1 MAERVVLNNLKDS
14 EFNEAVE
21 TAVRYLKSGE
31 VIIAAAEHGYVYL
44 ADAFDKDAVKAIH
57 ILRGDRTNVVAQ
69 VFIGDIKVLTG
80 ITARLTQEQDNLL
93 KAFWPGLLS
102 VTMKSQL
109 ALSWDLGDER
119 RLGKVNVRL
128 PNRKFLN
135 AILLKTGPLAVA
147 SVALTGESAILDL
160 KKLSIYESDI
170 GVVFDEGQLASGQLS
185 TWIDISENEITV
197 VRVGDISLEKLRSI
211 VPTISTPN
219 L

>member
-1 MAERVVLNNLKDS
+1 MAERVLLDNLDDS
-14 EFNEAVE
+14 KFNEAVD

-135 AILLKTGPLAVA
+135 AILLKTGPLAAA

-160 KKLSIYESDI
+160 TKVSIYESDI
-170 GVVFDEGQLASGQLS
+170 GVIFDEGQLESGQLS
-185 TWIDISENEITV
+185 TWIDLSENEITV
-197 VRVGDISLEKLRSI
+197 IRVGDISLEQLRSI

>member
-1 MAERVVLNNLKDS
+1 MAERVLLDNLDDS
-14 EFNEAVE
+14 KFNEAVD
-21 TAVRYLKSGE
+21 TAVRYIKSGE

-80 ITARLTQEQDNLL
+80 ITARLTQEHDNLL

-135 AILLKTGPLAVA
+135 TILLKTGPLAVA

-160 KKLSIYESDI
+160 TKVSIYESDI
-170 GVVFDEGQLASGQLS
+170 GVIFDEGKLESGQLS

>member
-1 MAERVVLNNLKDS
+1 MAERVLLDNLDDS
-14 EFNEAVE
+14 KFNEAVD

-69 VFIGDIKVLTG
+69 VFIGDIKVLSG
-80 ITARLTQEQDNLL
+80 ITARLTQEHDNLL

-135 AILLKTGPLAVA
+135 TILLKTGPLAAA
-147 SVALTGESAILDL
+147 SVALTGESAVLDL
-160 KKLSIYESDI
+160 TKVSIYESDI
-170 GVVFDEGQLASGQLS
+170 GIIFDEGQLESGQLS
-185 TWIDISENEITV
+185 TWIDLSENEITV
-197 VRVGDISLEKLRSI
+197 IRVGDISLEQLRSI

>member
-1 MAERVVLNNLKDS
+1 MAERVLLDNLDDS
-14 EFNEAVE
+14 KFNEAVD
-21 TAVRYLKSGE
+21 TAVRYIKSGE

-44 ADAFDKDAVKAIH
+44 ADAFDRDAVKTIH

-93 KAFWPGLLS
+93 KTFWPGLLS

-128 PNRKFLN
+128 PNRRFLN
-135 AILLKTGPLAVA
+135 AILLKTGPLAAA

-160 KKLSIYESDI
+160 TKLSIYESDI
-170 GVVFDEGQLASGQLS
+170 GVIFDEGQLESGDRKS
-185 TWIDISENEITV
+185 V
-197 VRVGDISLEKLRSI
+197 V
-211 VPTISTPN
+211 
-219 L
+219 

>member
-21 TAVRYLKSGE
+21 TAVRYIKSGE

-135 AILLKTGPLAVA
+135 AILLKTGPLAAA

-160 KKLSIYESDI
+160 TKVSIYESDI
-170 GVVFDEGQLASGQLS
+170 GVIFDEGQLESGQLS
-185 TWIDISENEITV
+185 TWIDLSENEITV
-197 VRVGDISLEKLRSI
+197 VRVGDISLEQLRSI

>member
-1 MAERVVLNNLKDS
+1 MAERVLLDNLEDS
-14 EFNEAVE
+14 KFNEAVD

-185 TWIDISENEITV
+185 TWIDISENEVTV
-197 VRVGDISLEKLRSI
+197 VRVGDISLEQLRSI

>member
-1 MAERVVLNNLKDS
+1 MAERVLLDTLDDS
-14 EFNEAVE
+14 KFNEAVD
-21 TAVRYLKSGE
+21 TAVRYIKSGE

-93 KAFWPGLLS
+93 KTFWPGLLS

-135 AILLKTGPLAVA
+135 AILLKTGPLAAA

-160 KKLSIYESDI
+160 TKVSIYESDI
-170 GVVFDEGQLASGQLS
+170 GVIFDEGQLESGQLS
-185 TWIDISENEITV
+185 TWIDLSENEITV
-197 VRVGDISLEKLRSI
+197 IRVGDISLEQLRSI

>member
-1 MAERVVLNNLKDS
+1 MAERVLLDTLDDS
-14 EFNEAVE
+14 KFNEAVD
-21 TAVRYLKSGE
+21 TAVRYIKSGE

-80 ITARLTQEQDNLL
+80 ITARLTQEHDNLL

-135 AILLKTGPLAVA
+135 TILLKTGPLAAA

-160 KKLSIYESDI
+160 TKVSIYESDI
-170 GVVFDEGQLASGQLS
+170 GVIFDEGKLESGQLS
-185 TWIDISENEITV
+185 TWVDISENEIKV
-197 VRVGDISLEKLRSI
+197 IRVGDISLEQLRSI
-211 VPTISTPN
+211 VPTISIPN

>member
-31 VIIAAAEHGYVYL
+31 VIVVAAEHGYVYL

-57 ILRGDRTNVVAQ
+57 ILRGDRTNVLSQ
-69 VFIGDIKVLTG
+69 VFISDIKVLTG
-80 ITARLTQEQDNLL
+80 ITARLTQEQENLL
-93 KAFWPGLLS
+93 NAFWPGLLS

-128 PNRKFLN
+128 PHRKFLN
-135 AILLKTGPLAVA
+135 AILLKTGPLAAA
-147 SVALTGESAILDL
+147 SAALTGQSAILDL

-170 GVVFDEGQLASGQLS
+170 GVVFDEGQLESGQLS

>member
-1 MAERVVLNNLKDS
+1 MAERVLLDNLDDS
-14 EFNEAVE
+14 KFNEAVD
-21 TAVRYLKSGE
+21 TAVRYIKSGE

-80 ITARLTQEQDNLL
+80 ITARLTQEHDNLL

-119 RLGKVNVRL
+119 KLGKVNVRL

-135 AILLKTGPLAVA
+135 AILLKTGPLAAA

-160 KKLSIYESDI
+160 TKVSIYESDI
-170 GVVFDEGQLASGQLS
+170 GVIFDEGQLESGQLS
-185 TWIDISENEITV
+185 TWIDLSENEITV
-197 VRVGDISLEKLRSI
+197 IRVGDISLEQLRSI

>member
-21 TAVRYLKSGE
+21 TAVRYIKSGE

-80 ITARLTQEQDNLL
+80 ITARLTQEHNNLL

-135 AILLKTGPLAVA
+135 AILLKTGPLAAA
-147 SVALTGESAILDL
+147 SVALTGESVVLDL
-160 KKLSIYESDI
+160 TKVSIYESDI
-170 GVVFDEGQLASGQLS
+170 GVIFDEGQLESGQLS
-185 TWIDISENEITV
+185 TWIDLSENEITV
-197 VRVGDISLEKLRSI
+197 IRVGDISLEQLRSI

>member
-1 MAERVVLNNLKDS
+1 MAERVLLDNLEDS
-14 EFNEAVE
+14 KFNEAVD
-21 TAVRYLKSGE
+21 TAVRYIKSGE

-135 AILLKTGPLAVA
+135 AILLKTGPLAAA

-160 KKLSIYESDI
+160 TKVSIYESDI
-170 GVVFDEGQLASGQLS
+170 GVIFDEGQLESGQLS
-185 TWIDISENEITV
+185 TWIDLSENEITV
-197 VRVGDISLEKLRSI
+197 IRVGDISLEQLRSI
-211 VPTISTPN
+211 VPTISIPN

>member
-1 MAERVVLNNLKDS
+1 MAERVLLDNLDDS
-14 EFNEAVE
+14 KFNEAVD
-21 TAVRYLKSGE
+21 TAVRYIKSGE

-93 KAFWPGLLS
+93 KTFWPGLLS

-135 AILLKTGPLAVA
+135 AILLKTGPLAAA

-160 KKLSIYESDI
+160 TKVSIYESDI
-170 GVVFDEGQLASGQLS
+170 GVIFDEGQLESGQLS
-185 TWIDISENEITV
+185 TWIDLSENEITV
-197 VRVGDISLEKLRSI
+197 IRVGDISLEQLRSI

>member
-31 VIIAAAEHGYVYL
+31 VIIAAAEHGYIYL

-80 ITARLTQEQDNLL
+80 ISARLTQEQENLL
-93 KAFWPGLLS
+93 NTFWPGLLS

-135 AILLKTGPLAVA
+135 AILLKTGPLAAA

-160 KKLSIYESDI
+160 TKVPIYESDI
-170 GVVFDEGQLASGQLS
+170 GVIFDEGQLESGQLS
-185 TWIDISENEITV
+185 TWIDLSENEITV
-197 VRVGDISLEKLRSI
+197 TRVGDISLEQLRSI

>member
-31 VIIAAAEHGYVYL
+31 VIIAAAEHGYIYL

-80 ITARLTQEQDNLL
+80 ITARLTQEHNNLL

-135 AILLKTGPLAVA
+135 AILLKTGPLAAA

-160 KKLSIYESDI
+160 TKVSIYESDI
-170 GVVFDEGQLASGQLS
+170 GVIFDEGQLESGQLS
-185 TWIDISENEITV
+185 TWIDLSENEITV
-197 VRVGDISLEKLRSI
+197 IRVGDISLEQLRSI

>member
-1 MAERVVLNNLKDS
+1 MAERVLVDNLEDS
-14 EFNEAVE
+14 KFNEAVD

-170 GVVFDEGQLASGQLS
+170 GVIFDEGQLASGQLS
-185 TWIDISENEITV
+185 TWIDISENEITA
-197 VRVGDISLEKLRSI
+197 VRVGDISLEQLRSI

>member
-1 MAERVVLNNLKDS
+1 MAERVLLDNLEDS
-14 EFNEAVE
+14 KFNEAVD

-57 ILRGDRTNVVAQ
+57 ILRGDRTSVVAQ

-80 ITARLTQEQDNLL
+80 ITARLTREQENLL
-93 KAFWPGLLS
+93 NAFWPGLLS

-135 AILLKTGPLAVA
+135 AILLKTGPLAAA
-147 SVALTGESAILDL
+147 SVALTGQSAILDL

-170 GVVFDEGQLASGQLS
+170 GVVFDEGQLESGQLS

>member
-1 MAERVVLNNLKDS
+1 MAERVLLDNLDDS
-14 EFNEAVE
+14 KFNEAVD

-185 TWIDISENEITV
+185 TWIDISENEITA

>member
-1 MAERVVLNNLKDS
+1 MAERVLLDNLDDS
-14 EFNEAVE
+14 KFNEAVD
-21 TAVRYLKSGE
+21 TAVRYIKSGE
-31 VIIAAAEHGYVYL
+31 VLIAAAEHGYVYL

-80 ITARLTQEQDNLL
+80 ITARLTQEHDNLL

-135 AILLKTGPLAVA
+135 TILLKTGPLAAA

-160 KKLSIYESDI
+160 TKVSIYESDI
-170 GVVFDEGQLASGQLS
+170 GVIFDEGKLESGQLS
-185 TWIDISENEITV
+185 TWVDISENEITV
-197 VRVGDISLEKLRSI
+197 IRVGDISLEQLRSI

>member
-1 MAERVVLNNLKDS
+1 MAERVLLDNLDDS
-14 EFNEAVE
+14 KFNEAVD
-21 TAVRYLKSGE
+21 TAVRYINSGE

-80 ITARLTQEQDNLL
+80 ITARLTQEQDDLL

-135 AILLKTGPLAVA
+135 AILLKTGPLAAA

-160 KKLSIYESDI
+160 AKVSIYESDI
-170 GVVFDEGQLASGQLS
+170 GVIFDEGQLESGQLS
-185 TWIDISENEITV
+185 TWIDLSENEITV
-197 VRVGDISLEKLRSI
+197 IRVGDISLEQLRSI

>member
-1 MAERVVLNNLKDS
+1 MAERVLLDNLDDS
-14 EFNEAVE
+14 KFNEAVD
-21 TAVRYLKSGE
+21 TAVRYIKSGE

-80 ITARLTQEQDNLL
+80 ITARLTQEHDNLL

-135 AILLKTGPLAVA
+135 AILLKTGPLAAA

-160 KKLSIYESDI
+160 TKLSIYESDI
-170 GVVFDEGQLASGQLS
+170 GVIFDEGQLGSGQLS
-185 TWIDISENEITV
+185 TWVDISENAITV
-197 VRVGDISLEKLRSI
+197 IRIGDISLEQLRSI

>member
-80 ITARLTQEQDNLL
+80 ITARLTQEHDNLL

-135 AILLKTGPLAVA
+135 AILLKTGPLAAA

-160 KKLSIYESDI
+160 TKVSIYESDI
-170 GVVFDEGQLASGQLS
+170 GVIFDEGKLESGQLS

-197 VRVGDISLEKLRSI
+197 IRVGDISLEKLRSI

>member
-80 ITARLTQEQDNLL
+80 ISARLTQEQENLL
-93 KAFWPGLLS
+93 NTFWPGLLS

-135 AILLKTGPLAVA
+135 AILLKTGPLAAA

-160 KKLSIYESDI
+160 TKVSIYESDI
-170 GVVFDEGQLASGQLS
+170 GVIFDEGKLESGQLS

-197 VRVGDISLEKLRSI
+197 IRVGDISLEKLRSI

>member
-1 MAERVVLNNLKDS
+1 MAERVLLDNLDDS
-14 EFNEAVE
+14 KFNEAVD
-21 TAVRYLKSGE
+21 TAVRYIKSGE

-135 AILLKTGPLAVA
+135 AILLKTGPLAAA

-160 KKLSIYESDI
+160 TKVSIYESDI
-170 GVVFDEGQLASGQLS
+170 GVIFDEGQLESGQLS
-185 TWIDISENEITV
+185 TWVDISENEITV
-197 VRVGDISLEKLRSI
+197 IRVGDISLEQLRSI

>member
-1 MAERVVLNNLKDS
+1 LLDNLDDS
-14 EFNEAVE
+14 KFNEAVD

>member
-1 MAERVVLNNLKDS
+1 MAERVLLDNLEDS
-14 EFNEAVE
+14 KFNEAVD

-170 GVVFDEGQLASGQLS
+170 GVVFDEGQLASGHLS

>member
-1 MAERVVLNNLKDS
+1 MAERVLLDNLDDS
-14 EFNEAVE
+14 KFNEAVD
-21 TAVRYLKSGE
+21 TAVRYIKSGE

-57 ILRGDRTNVVAQ
+57 ILRGDRTNIVAQ

-80 ITARLTQEQDNLL
+80 ITARLTQEHDNLL

-135 AILLKTGPLAVA
+135 TILLKTGPLAAA

-160 KKLSIYESDI
+160 TKVSIYESDI
-170 GVVFDEGQLASGQLS
+170 GVIFDEGKLESGQLS
-185 TWIDISENEITV
+185 TWVDISENEITV

>member
-1 MAERVVLNNLKDS
+1 MAERVLLDNLDDS
-14 EFNEAVE
+14 KFNEAVD

-69 VFIGDIKVLTG
+69 VFIGDIKVLSG
-80 ITARLTQEQDNLL
+80 ITARLTQEHDNLL

-135 AILLKTGPLAVA
+135 TILLKTGPLAAA
-147 SVALTGESAILDL
+147 SVALTGESAVLDL
-160 KKLSIYESDI
+160 TKVSIYESDI
-170 GVVFDEGQLASGQLS
+170 GVIFDEGQLESGQLS
-185 TWIDISENEITV
+185 TWIDLSENEITV
-197 VRVGDISLEKLRSI
+197 IRVGDISLEQLRSI

>member
-1 MAERVVLNNLKDS
+1 MAERVLLDNLDDS
-14 EFNEAVE
+14 KFNEAVD
-21 TAVRYLKSGE
+21 TAVRYIKSGE

-80 ITARLTQEQDNLL
+80 ITARLTQEHDNLL

-135 AILLKTGPLAVA
+135 TILLKTGPLAAA

-160 KKLSIYESDI
+160 TKVSIYESDI
-170 GVVFDEGQLASGQLS
+170 GVIFDEGKLESGQLS
-185 TWIDISENEITV
+185 TWIDLSENEITV
-197 VRVGDISLEKLRSI
+197 IRVGDISFEQLRSI

>member
-1 MAERVVLNNLKDS
+1 MAERVALTNLKDS

-31 VIIAAAEHGYVYL
+31 VIITAAEHGYVYL

-57 ILRGDRTNVVAQ
+57 ILRGDRTNVLSQ
-69 VFIGDIKVLTG
+69 IFIGDIKVLTG
-80 ITARLTQEQDNLL
+80 ITAGLTQEEENLL
-93 KAFWPGLLS
+93 NAFWPGLLS
-102 VTMKSQL
+102 VTMKSQM

-119 RLGKVNVRL
+119 KLGKINVRF

-135 AILLKTGPLAVA
+135 AILLKTGPLAAA
-147 SVALTGESAILDL
+147 SVAMTGESAILDL
-160 KKLSIYESDI
+160 TKVSIYESDI
-170 GVVFDEGQLASGQLS
+170 GVIFDEGKLESGQLS

-197 VRVGDISLEKLRSI
+197 IRVGDISLEKLRSI

>member
-31 VIIAAAEHGYVYL
+31 VIIAAAEHGYIYL

-80 ITARLTQEQDNLL
+80 ISARLTQEQENLL
-93 KAFWPGLLS
+93 NTFWPGLLS

-135 AILLKTGPLAVA
+135 AILLKTGPLAAA

-160 KKLSIYESDI
+160 TKLSIYESDI
-170 GVVFDEGQLASGQLS
+170 GVIFDEGQLESGQLS
-185 TWIDISENEITV
+185 TWVDISENAITV
-197 VRVGDISLEKLRSI
+197 VRVGDISLEQLRSI

>member
-1 MAERVVLNNLKDS
+1 MAERVLLDNLEDS
-14 EFNEAVE
+14 KFNEAVD
-21 TAVRYLKSGE
+21 TAVRYIKSGE

-69 VFIGDIKVLTG
+69 VFIGDIKVLSG
-80 ITARLTQEQDNLL
+80 ITARLTQEHDNLL

-135 AILLKTGPLAVA
+135 TILLKTGPLAAA
-147 SVALTGESAILDL
+147 SVALTGESAVLDL
-160 KKLSIYESDI
+160 TKVSIYESDI
-170 GVVFDEGQLASGQLS
+170 GVIFDEGQLESGQLS
-185 TWIDISENEITV
+185 TWIDLSENEITV
-197 VRVGDISLEKLRSI
+197 IRVGDISLEQLRSI

>member
-1 MAERVVLNNLKDS
+1 MAERVLLDNLEDS
-14 EFNEAVE
+14 KFNEAVD

-80 ITARLTQEQDNLL
+80 ITAGLTQEQENLL
-93 KAFWPGLLS
+93 NAFWPGLLS

-147 SVALTGESAILDL
+147 SAALTGQSAILDL

>member
-1 MAERVVLNNLKDS
+1 MAERVLLDNLDDS
-14 EFNEAVE
+14 KFNEAVD
-21 TAVRYLKSGE
+21 TAVRYIKSGE

-170 GVVFDEGQLASGQLS
+170 GVVFDEGQLESGQLS

>member
-1 MAERVVLNNLKDS
+1 MAERVLLDNLDDS
-14 EFNEAVE
+14 KFNEAVD
-21 TAVRYLKSGE
+21 TAVRYIKSGE

-69 VFIGDIKVLTG
+69 VFIGDIKVLSG

>member
-1 MAERVVLNNLKDS
+1 MAERVMLDTLDDS
-14 EFNEAVE
+14 KFNEAVD
-21 TAVRYLKSGE
+21 TAVRYIKSGE

-93 KAFWPGLLS
+93 KTFWPGLLS

-135 AILLKTGPLAVA
+135 AILLKTGPLAAA

-160 KKLSIYESDI
+160 TKVSIYESDI
-170 GVVFDEGQLASGQLS
+170 GVIFDEGQLESGQLS
-185 TWIDISENEITV
+185 TWVDISENEITV
-197 VRVGDISLEKLRSI
+197 IRVGDISLEQLRSI
-211 VPTISTPN
+211 VPTISIPN

>member
-1 MAERVVLNNLKDS
+1 MAERVLLDNLEDS
-14 EFNEAVE
+14 KFNEAVD

-80 ITARLTQEQDNLL
+80 ITAGLTQEQENLL
-93 KAFWPGLLS
+93 NAFWPGLLS

-119 RLGKVNVRL
+119 KLGKVNVRL
-128 PNRKFLN
+128 PHRKFLN
-135 AILLKTGPLAVA
+135 AILLKTGPLAAA
-147 SVALTGESAILDL
+147 SAALTGQSAILDL

-170 GVVFDEGQLASGQLS
+170 GVVFDEGQLESGPLS

>member
-21 TAVRYLKSGE
+21 TAVRYIKSGE

-80 ITARLTQEQDNLL
+80 ITARLTQEHDNLL

-135 AILLKTGPLAVA
+135 AILLKTGPLAAA

-160 KKLSIYESDI
+160 TKVPIYESDI
-170 GVVFDEGQLASGQLS
+170 GVIFDEGQLESGQLS
-185 TWIDISENEITV
+185 TWIDLSENEITV
-197 VRVGDISLEKLRSI
+197 TRVGDISLEQLRSI

>member
-1 MAERVVLNNLKDS
+1 MAERVLLDNLEDS
-14 EFNEAVE
+14 KFNEAVD
-21 TAVRYLKSGE
+21 TAVRYIKSGE

-80 ITARLTQEQDNLL
+80 ITARLTQEHDNLL

-135 AILLKTGPLAVA
+135 AILLKTGPLAAA

-160 KKLSIYESDI
+160 TKVSIYESDI
-170 GVVFDEGQLASGQLS
+170 GVIFDEGQLESGQLS
-185 TWIDISENEITV
+185 TWIDLSENEITV
-197 VRVGDISLEKLRSI
+197 IRVGDISLEQLRSI